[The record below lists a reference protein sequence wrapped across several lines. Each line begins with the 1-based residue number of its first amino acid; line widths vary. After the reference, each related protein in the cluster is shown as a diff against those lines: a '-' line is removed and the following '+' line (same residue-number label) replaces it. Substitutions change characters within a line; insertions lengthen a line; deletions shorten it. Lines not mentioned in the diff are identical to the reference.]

1 MRGILCLLAVVA
13 VAAQGTLPS
22 WPITY
27 QLNLSTIVQPCNYSG
42 YFNPAALSRF
52 AVVDFDWSNAKQLW
66 ANDQPMRCEERLIDQ
81 VAMTKAANPAARVF
95 VYRNLVKA
103 LPWYTSVREKISD
116 PAYSGWFL
124 KFGAPTVNGTSYHVP
139 TCDDSYSP
147 PLCSGLYHD
156 RDQTPG
162 HPKGDGDCA
171 LPCDCGGV
179 PCGEYLWDHRNSS
192 LRDFLVNEFILGP
205 NGLGNAN
212 VSGFY
217 LDDVRWGQ
225 EGGRDPAGH
234 GVRALPSAS
243 RGAPP
248 PARARPPR
256 RLPLRAAPQGWANTS
271 QAVLPWEPQ
280 PLGFCDHVRYGGG
293 APPCA
298 RARNGVRRQHHRRP
312 LPLSPR
318 PHSSQSA
325 IGGAT
330 EEDYYCTADMG
341 LTQADTTAITDGWR
355 ETMAA
360 VQAAIL
366 QKGAFAWA
374 YFRQETLPGPG
385 NAAACAAWFRSTG
398 ATLKDYAFVLQW
410 TNATQR
416 PLPAV
421 AQDVAAFLVLRGPFA
436 WIGSGW
442 IGCIEDYPFP
452 PELDRDYGQPLTPY
466 FNETAPASGVFVR
479 AWTKATATFS
489 CPTWTGSVVMEG

>member
-116 PAYSGWFL
+116 PAFAGWFL

-225 EGGRDPAGH
+225 GGPRPH
-234 GVRALPSAS
+234 GPRRARALSLCQSRRAATRARSSPVASLFVRHRRAGRTRPKPSCRGS
-243 RGAPP
+243 RSRWAFATTCVMAAGRR
-248 PARARPPR
+248 PARAPATASAANII
-256 RLPLRAAPQGWANTS
+256 AAPS
-271 QAVLPWEPQ
+271 
-280 PLGFCDHVRYGGG
+280 
-293 APPCA
+293 
-298 RARNGVRRQHHRRP
+298 
-312 LPLSPR
+312 
-318 PHSSQSA
+318 
-325 IGGAT
+325 
-330 EEDYYCTADMG
+330 
-341 LTQADTTAITDGWR
+341 
-355 ETMAA
+355 
-360 VQAAIL
+360 
-366 QKGAFAWA
+366 
-374 YFRQETLPGPG
+374 
-385 NAAACAAWFRSTG
+385 
-398 ATLKDYAFVLQW
+398 
-410 TNATQR
+410 
-416 PLPAV
+416 
-421 AQDVAAFLVLRGPFA
+421 
-436 WIGSGW
+436 
-442 IGCIEDYPFP
+442 PFP
-452 PELDRDYGQPLTPY
+452 PGPPHRSRQSAAPLRRTT
-466 FNETAPASGVFVR
+466 TAP
-479 AWTKATATFS
+479 
-489 CPTWTGSVVMEG
+489 PTWA

>member
-1 MRGILCLLAVVA
+1 MRGMICLLAVVA
-13 VAAQGTLPS
+13 AAQGTLPS
-22 WPITY
+22 WPIQY

-66 ANDQPMRCEERLIDQ
+66 ANDRPMRCEERLIEQ

-116 PAYSGWFL
+116 PAYAGWFL

-179 PCGEYLWDHRNSS
+179 PCGEYLWDHRNAS
-192 LRDFLVNEFILGP
+192 LRDFLVNEFILGA

-217 LDDVRWGQ
+217 LDD
-225 EGGRDPAGH
+225 
-234 GVRALPSAS
+234 
-243 RGAPP
+243 
-248 PARARPPR
+248 
-256 RLPLRAAPQGWANTS
+256 GWANTS

-280 PLGFCDHVRYGGG
+280 PLGFCDH
-293 APPCA
+293 
-298 RARNGVRRQHHRRP
+298 
-312 LPLSPR
+312 
-318 PHSSQSA
+318 SA

-385 NAAACAAWFRSTG
+385 NAAACAAWFRGTG

-442 IGCIEDYPFP
+442 IGCIEDYAFP
-452 PELDRDYGQPLTPY
+452 PELDGDYGEPLTPY
-466 FNETAPASGVFVR
+466 FNETAPGSGVFVR

-489 CPTWTGSVVMEG
+489 CPTWTGDVVMKG